1 MENLVQQRVSQ
12 KTLSHQPLL
21 IVLVHLQLPI
31 QHSAHITELSLMIL
45 KIARNFAS
53 SISVS
58 EKTSCLKKDSALTA
72 QTQTSTLANIV
83 IKVNLNARYA
93 ERIILQPVTT
103 HRGQK
108 TIPAKL
114 HPPVLK
120 CAKTDPVI
128 PVLGLFWK
136 YRTSQILLRKPT
148 SKTEIVLPPT

>member
-1 MENLVQQRVSQ
+1 
-12 KTLSHQPLL
+12 
-21 IVLVHLQLPI
+21 
-31 QHSAHITELSLMIL
+31 MIL

-93 ERIILQPVTT
+93 ERIILQPVMT

-114 HPPVLK
+114 HPTVLK

-128 PVLGLFWK
+128 PVLGLF
-136 YRTSQILLRKPT
+136 
-148 SKTEIVLPPT
+148 

>member
-1 MENLVQQRVSQ
+1 
-12 KTLSHQPLL
+12 
-21 IVLVHLQLPI
+21 
-31 QHSAHITELSLMIL
+31 MIL

-53 SISVS
+53 SISVC

-128 PVLGLFWK
+128 PVLGLFC
-136 YRTSQILLRKPT
+136 
-148 SKTEIVLPPT
+148 